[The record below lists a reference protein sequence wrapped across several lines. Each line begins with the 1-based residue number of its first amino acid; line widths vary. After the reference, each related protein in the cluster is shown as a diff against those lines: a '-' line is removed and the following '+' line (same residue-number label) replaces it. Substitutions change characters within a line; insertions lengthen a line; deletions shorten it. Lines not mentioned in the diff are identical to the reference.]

1 MPSKSK
7 AQQRFFGMVDA
18 YKKGEMPDASQEV
31 KDAAKG
37 MTKKEVKDF
46 ASTKHKGLPNHVK
59 KRVKLSEGE
68 LCRLIE
74 ESVRKILKEGIF
86 GEIRAT
92 MFV

>member
-59 KRVKLSEGE
+59 NGKKRVKLSEGE

-74 ESVRKILKEGIF
+74 ESVRKILRGSVF
-86 GEIRAT
+86 
-92 MFV
+92 